1 MSVSCQDDNEPARP
15 RAAILYRD
23 NRTGAARVHPFDP
36 RQIDDDDIQNFF
48 KLYKCYDILHQNTK
62 MVILDTRVTL
72 KQALHAMMEQGVR
85 ACPLWSSAPGRYVGM
100 MTITDFIR

>member
-1 MSVSCQDDNEPARP
+1 MSAPEDESDILKT
-15 RAAILYRD
+15 AILYRD
-23 NRTGAARVHPFDP
+23 QKTGTAMIHRFDP

-62 MVILDTRVTL
+62 MVSLDTRVRL
-72 KQALHAMMEQGVR
+72 KKALHAMMEQGVR
-85 ACPLWSSAPGRYVGM
+85 ACPLWSSAEGRYVGM